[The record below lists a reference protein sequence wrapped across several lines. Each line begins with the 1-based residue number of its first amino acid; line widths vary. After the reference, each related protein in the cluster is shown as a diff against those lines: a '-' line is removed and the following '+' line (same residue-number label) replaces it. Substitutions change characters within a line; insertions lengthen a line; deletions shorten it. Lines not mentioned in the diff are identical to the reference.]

1 VGYSEA
7 AQRAFYRRQVRR
19 LVELIERCDD
29 ARTVAA
35 VLQAAIY
42 CLEKTERRSI
52 AYRKRRP
59 VSIAELKRSVL
70 H

>member
-7 AQRAFYRRQVRR
+7 AQRAFYRRQLRR
-19 LVELIERCDD
+19 LVELVERCDD

-35 VLQAAIY
+35 VLQAAIC
-42 CLEKTERRSI
+42 CLEKAERRSF
-52 AYRKRRP
+52 AYRNRRP
-59 VSIAELKRSVL
+59 VSIAELNRSVL